1 MVELLQERGYFV
13 AMTGDGV
20 NDAPALKKA
29 NVGIAVAGATDAA
42 RSASDI
48 VLLEPGLSAII
59 DGIKISRIIFQRLQS
74 YALYRITSTIHF
86 LLFFFVITL
95 AEDWKMPPV
104 FLILISLL
112 NDAATLIM
120 AVDNVSISPSPNMW
134 RLRLLIVLS
143 FVLAVAL
150 SLFSFAHF
158 YIFRDVLHATPG
170 ELSTIMY
177 LHISSGKIF
186 FYFCLQ
192 LTYTHNSSSLCH
204 LFHSYKYILVEEPAL
219 YCFHCDC
226 AGNSSDRSCAFGVWR
241 VWRRS
246 KHCWYWLGS
255 WCDYHCNFTWYLSD
269 Y

>member
-1 MVELLQERGYFV
+1 MVLLELSRVRNENINLFLHLTLNFFCLEHKYRVVEILQERGYFV

-59 DGIKISRIIFQRLQS
+59 DGIKISRVIFQRLQS

-120 AVDNVSISPSPNMW
+120 AVDNVSISHSPNMW
-134 RLRLLIVLS
+134 RLRLMIVLS
-143 FVLAVAL
+143 FVLAIAL

-158 YIFRDVLHATPG
+158 YIFRDVLHVTPG

-177 LHISSGKIF
+177 LHISSGKRIF
-186 FYFCLQ
+186 TFIF
-192 LTYTHNSSSLCH
+192 YTHSSHSPSFCH
-204 LFHSYKYILVEEPAL
+204 FLDTYKHVLVEE
-219 YCFHCDC
+219 
-226 AGNSSDRSCAFGVWR
+226 
-241 VWRRS
+241 
-246 KHCWYWLGS
+246 
-255 WCDYHCNFTWYLSD
+255 LSFAIF
-269 Y
+269 